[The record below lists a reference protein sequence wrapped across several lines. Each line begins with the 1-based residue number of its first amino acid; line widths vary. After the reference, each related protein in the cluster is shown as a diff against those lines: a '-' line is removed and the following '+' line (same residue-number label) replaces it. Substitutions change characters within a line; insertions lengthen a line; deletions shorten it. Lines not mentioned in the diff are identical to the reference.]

1 MEDLAVEERL
11 DIVMDLAL
19 RRLFWLKAQK
29 QLDREARAKVINSKA
44 N

>member
-11 DIVMDLAL
+11 DVSIYRNL

-29 QLDREARAKVINSKA
+29 QLDGEATARVVSGEVK
-44 N
+44 